1 MSLTKVSYSMING
14 AYVNVLDFGATG
26 DGVTDD
32 LAAIQDAIDSVS
44 ANNSDIFYNKGGTV
58 FLPSG
63 KYRVTGTIY
72 LTKGV
77 RLLGTM
83 AGASFAFNTGAA
95 NVNAASTIYADFAT
109 ANTIVIDSVG
119 FITAT
124 GLRPSSITNVTGGQI
139 ASNAVNP
146 THSPAIEH
154 LRIAAMGTTGNV
166 ITGIRMA
173 GSPGFNINNVEVLCG
188 KYGIVAQASWGASIR
203 NVNIQS
209 SDVALA
215 LTSDINEIYCE
226 AIYTTVSAGPMAT
239 PYFYYTLDAGDPVV
253 NPTANLTQTT
263 GLYTFYANGVI
274 NSIITEGSDIGL
286 NFRNSA
292 FDLGSPYAE
301 VLQDYWMFVYSSRI
315 VANASVPGIG
325 ASKNLIYFAAASQ
338 VDLSVSRE
346 IKPFFNEYV
355 EFFDDTALCQVV
367 IHEEPKSTNNYK
379 TLKYVWSQGNGQ
391 QLFLASPNLSANA
404 NMLDDYEEGV
414 WTPTIGDSSGITWT
428 MTTQNGT
435 YTKIGRQII
444 AQFKIVTTSQGSAA
458 AGDFAHLRG
467 WPFGLAFVAGASSVN
482 NISVKQ
488 PTLTITGESG
498 SLALLGSN
506 DLANGVYIYQ
516 NGSTSQLLN
525 SDLGTA
531 ITIEGIM
538 VAFQS

>member
-1 MSLTKVSYSMING
+1 MSLTKVTYSMIDG

-26 DGVTDD
+26 NGVADD
-32 LAAIQDAIDSVS
+32 LAAIQAAIDAVS
-44 ANNSDIFYNKGGTV
+44 ANNSNIFYTKGGTV

-63 KYRVTGTIY
+63 KYRITGTIY

-83 AGASFAFNTGAA
+83 AGASFAFDPGTAS
-95 NVNAASTIYADFAT
+95 VEAASTIYADFAT

-124 GLRPSSITNVTGGQI
+124 GLRPSSTTSVSGGQI
-139 ASNAVNP
+139 SSNAVNP
-146 THSPAIEH
+146 THSPAVEH
-154 LRIAAMGTTGNV
+154 LRIAAMGTTANV

-173 GSPGFNINNVEVLCG
+173 GSPGFNIANVEVLCG

-209 SDVALA
+209 SNVALS
-215 LTSDINEIYCE
+215 LTSDINEIYCD
-226 AIYTTVSAGPMAT
+226 AIYTTVLPGPMTT
-239 PYFYYTLDAGDPVV
+239 PYFYYTADAGDPVV

-263 GLYTFYANGVI
+263 GLYTLFATGVI

-301 VLQDYWMFVYSSRI
+301 SLQNYWMFVYASRI

-325 ASKNLIYFAAASQ
+325 ASKNLIYFAGGAL
-338 VDLSVSRE
+338 VDLSVSKE
-346 IKPFFNEYV
+346 VTPFFNEYV

-367 IHEEPKSTNNYK
+367 IHEAPKSTNNYK

-391 QLFLASPNLSANA
+391 QLFLATPNSSANA
-404 NMLDDYEEGV
+404 NMLDDYEEGT
-414 WTPTIGDSSGITWT
+414 WTPSIGDSSGITWT

-467 WPFGLAFVAGASSVN
+467 WPFGLAFIAGASSVN

-516 NGSTSQLLN
+516 NGSTGQLLN
-525 SDLGTA
+525 SDLGVA

-538 VAFQS
+538 VAFQT